1 MFPHAIGT
9 ATPIPPVTR
18 TDDAHAHTH
27 AATRSGAPDHVG
39 NGAMPALD
47 LSGRTALQQ
56 AIAEGYVAG
65 VALMLKTS
73 VDAAGVTTT
82 DGSPG
87 ASRELLRAVEWGNA
101 DAVRTLLQAG
111 ASANSVGRHHQSA
124 LWLAV
129 EDRHLENVKHLLNA
143 GADPNVASTWDG
155 TTPLWNAVKHR
166 DAPIVELLLQHPGI
180 HLRSTAHDGSTPLG
194 RARSEA
200 CYDQTGRILELFE
213 QRERDRSHPA
223 SREWMRAAIAGDVT
237 VLQEMVDTH
246 GRDSLDCIATSGCTA
261 LHRAASHGHV
271 NAVRQL
277 LGCGA
282 NVNQHDGDGQT
293 ALSAAVMSGH
303 LEVVKVL
310 IAHGADPNI
319 LKSSGD
325 TTLYDA
331 AFHGREAIVEALLD
345 GGADINLAVERPRS
359 TPTALQAAVW
369 QEHHGVAALLL
380 RRGANPHLASPGG
393 LTTAT
398 WAVRFG
404 TPEIKAIFA
413 AHV

>member
-1 MFPHAIGT
+1 MISQTSGAGALIKPVLRSENAQI
-9 ATPIPPVTR
+9 TP
-18 TDDAHAHTH
+18 
-27 AATRSGAPDHVG
+27 AATNVAAPDHVG
-39 NGAMPALD
+39 NGTMPVFEPSAQ
-47 LSGRTALQQ
+47 TALQS
-56 AIAEGYVAG
+56 ATRAG
-65 VALMLKTS
+65 DRAAVSALLKTG
-73 VDAAGVTTT
+73 VDADGVTTS
-82 DGSPG
+82 DGRPG
-87 ASRELLRAVEWGNA
+87 ASRELLRAIEWGDA
-101 DAVRTLLQAG
+101 DAVGTLLQAG
-111 ASANSVGRHHQSA
+111 ANPNSTGRHHQSA

-129 EDRHLENVKHLLNA
+129 EDRHLENVKQLLNA

-180 HLRSTAHDGSTPLG
+180 HFRSTAHDGSTPLG

-200 CYDQTGRILELFE
+200 CYDQMGRILELFE

-325 TTLYDA
+325 TPLYDA

-380 RRGANPHLASPGG
+380 RRGANPHSAGPGG
-393 LTTAT
+393 LTTAN

-404 TPEIKAIFA
+404 TPEIKAVFA

>member
-1 MFPHAIGT
+1 
-9 ATPIPPVTR
+9 
-18 TDDAHAHTH
+18 
-27 AATRSGAPDHVG
+27 
-39 NGAMPALD
+39 MPALD

-87 ASRELLRAVEWGNA
+87 ASRELLRAVDWGNA

-111 ASANSVGRHHQSA
+111 ASANSVGRNHESA

-129 EDRHLENVKHLLNA
+129 EDRHVENVRQLLNA

-155 TTPLWNAVKHR
+155 TTPLWNAVKQSQ
-166 DAPIVELLLQHPGI
+166 APIVELLLQYPGI
-180 HLRSTAHDGSTPLG
+180 HLRTTARDGSTPLG
-194 RARSEA
+194 RARSER
-200 CYDQTGRILELFE
+200 CYDQTGRILEMV
-213 QRERDRSHPA
+213 ERCELERSHPA
-223 SREWMRAAIAGDVT
+223 SREWIRAAIAGDVAL
-237 VLQEMVDTH
+237 LQQLFDTH
-246 GRDSLDCIATSGCTA
+246 GREYLDCIATNGCTA
-261 LHRAASHGHV
+261 LHRAAWHGHV
-271 NAVRQL
+271 DAVRQL
-277 LGCGA
+277 LGWGA
-282 NVNQHDGDGQT
+282 NANQHDGDGLT
-293 ALSAAVMSGH
+293 ALNEAVTSGH
-303 LEVVKVL
+303 LAVVKLL

-319 LKSSGD
+319 LKASG
-325 TTLYDA
+325 TTPLYDA
-331 AFHGREAIVEALLD
+331 AFNGREDIVEALLD
-345 GGADINLAVERPRS
+345 GGADIHPGVETARPAPTVLQTAVRR
-359 TPTALQAAVW
+359 
-369 QEHHGVAALLL
+369 EHDGVAALLL
-380 RRGANPHLASPGG
+380 RRGANPHLVGPDG